1 MQSTAAVNIQ
11 ELLSADNATR
21 KRAEDNMNQ
30 EFAKD
35 PANLARALIS
45 GLSAGQPEAIAT
57 MSCICLKKY
66 YLDAKATAQ
75 LDSGD
80 LETFKQAIVASLDF
94 SSQTMSLL
102 KRKGDVLS
110 KIYSKLEQN
119 GEFLTKLV
127 AYAGSQVATERQFAM
142 YAFEVLSEMHLSPE
156 ELKQYHADFK
166 TIFTNALGDS
176 EVQVKVAALK
186 AISAFIS
193 ALEDTDV
200 VLGFKDVLP
209 LLIKTIVTVL
219 QVDEDQG
226 RQALDSLGELSSA
239 HAEVWRGCTGDLVN
253 LVADICS
260 LTDFEPGTRAAAAE
274 VILSLSSVEPA
285 PLRKIPE
292 TQTKLLP
299 AFVKML
305 MEDDRDDATWA
316 EEAEEGQATGLDS
329 VATA

>member
-110 KIYSKLEQN
+110 KIYSKLQQN

-127 AYAGSQVATERQFAM
+127 AYAGS
-142 YAFEVLSEMHLSPE
+142 
-156 ELKQYHADFK
+156 
-166 TIFTNALGDS
+166 
-176 EVQVKVAALK
+176 
-186 AISAFIS
+186 
-193 ALEDTDV
+193 
-200 VLGFKDVLP
+200 
-209 LLIKTIVTVL
+209 
-219 QVDEDQG
+219 
-226 RQALDSLGELSSA
+226 
-239 HAEVWRGCTGDLVN
+239 
-253 LVADICS
+253 
-260 LTDFEPGTRAAAAE
+260 
-274 VILSLSSVEPA
+274 
-285 PLRKIPE
+285 
-292 TQTKLLP
+292 
-299 AFVKML
+299 
-305 MEDDRDDATWA
+305 
-316 EEAEEGQATGLDS
+316 
-329 VATA
+329 